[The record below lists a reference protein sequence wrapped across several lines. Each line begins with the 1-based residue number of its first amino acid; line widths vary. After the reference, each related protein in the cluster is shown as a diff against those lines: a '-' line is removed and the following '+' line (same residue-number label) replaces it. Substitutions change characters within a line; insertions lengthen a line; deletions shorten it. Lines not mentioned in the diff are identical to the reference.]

1 MENASEFLP
10 VLPFR
15 LRGMLMKKLIPL
27 IMTLAFLL
35 CACVTE
41 QPDETTLPPGE
52 SIAAGTET
60 TAPTDAE
67 GILDPGTEIVYCL
80 VKMIVTNDQGQELW
94 GREYTYDDT
103 GFCVSER
110 EYSNIGS
117 AAYSRV
123 NTPDVLGRIESSV
136 FTESDSSTYTITY
149 TYDEFDR
156 CLREDVVY
164 EDGTR
169 EYTEYTYNE
178 QGNYLTLRQFIGE
191 ELVVDYAFSYT
202 YDGEGRQVSMDEYLF
217 GDLMYHVSM
226 EYDEEGREVRS
237 VTNLVNGEIQSRTE
251 SHWDGLTET
260 RYFYSGEDAE
270 PFMVSVFTYDGNG
283 NVVFEETRQ
292 GDTVLN
298 RAEYIYEPFEV
309 KR

>member
-1 MENASEFLP
+1 
-10 VLPFR
+10 
-15 LRGMLMKKLIPL
+15 MKKLIPL
-27 IMTLAFLL
+27 IMILCLLL
-35 CACVTE
+35 CACRVDC
-41 QPDETTLPPGE
+41 P
-52 SIAAGTET
+52 TET
-60 TAPTDAE
+60 TQGGSQESAPTEVRNNAEGETTGDAE
-67 GILDPGTEIVYCL
+67 GVLDPDTEMIYCL
-80 VKMIVTNDQGQELW
+80 VKMIVTNDEGKELW
-94 GREYTYDDT
+94 GREYTYDGT

-136 FTESDSSTYTITY
+136 FTESDSSTYTVTY

-156 CLREDVVY
+156 CIREDVTH

-178 QGNYLTLRQFIGE
+178 QGNYLTLRQFIGD

-202 YDGEGRQVSMDEYLF
+202 YDGSGNQVSMDEYLF

-226 EYDEEGREVRS
+226 EYDEEGREIAS
-237 VTNLVNGEIQSRTE
+237 VTNLVNGEVQSRTE
-251 SHWDGLTET
+251 STWDGLTET
-260 RYFYSGEDAE
+260 RLYFSGTDTE

-283 NVVFEETRQ
+283 NVVFEESRQ

-309 KR
+309 KK